1 MARTGPTPAPVI
13 SGTYAAKEDAMSE
26 QKKHEDLEAA
36 VVTTSGRWP
45 ATGFDKTAPNQK
57 VRHVLDQAA
66 KHLNLAATNDWIATV
81 GTKTVNADVSFAD
94 NGFTTGE
101 IIIDFGPRQ
110 GGGGRA

>member
-1 MARTGPTPAPVI
+1 
-13 SGTYAAKEDAMSE
+13 MSE
-26 QKKHEDLEAA
+26 QKHGHLEAA

-45 ATGFDKTAPNQK
+45 ATEFEKASANEK

-66 KHLNLAATNDWIATV
+66 KHLHLAATNDWIATV
-81 GTKTVNADVSFAD
+81 GTKTLNADLSFAD

-101 IIIDFGPRQ
+101 IVIDFGPRQ